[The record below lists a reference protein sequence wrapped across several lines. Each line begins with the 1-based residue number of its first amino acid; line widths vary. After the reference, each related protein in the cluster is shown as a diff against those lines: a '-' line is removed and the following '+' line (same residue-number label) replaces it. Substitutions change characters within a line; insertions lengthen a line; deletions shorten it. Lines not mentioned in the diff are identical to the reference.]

1 MDQVGE
7 LSPLHAPYEPIVVS
21 SEQGG
26 TTLGTVRMT
35 YRYARIDS
43 DGRQFR
49 SAPYPTEQFVL
60 QNSVSEPT
68 GSVIINIPTLR
79 HTQAPMTDAGNLL
92 ILLYSTTDG
101 GTDPSLQMILHNDPR
116 EDHIAVEIN
125 PLAFDSTGE
134 LLDTIG
140 VSQGVLDQAAL
151 PPLRLVTQG
160 KDRTWGVGPDDS
172 IWFSQRNRAGSGP
185 EFNEALTTAWP
196 DGSGQI
202 TAIAPLP
209 GFDSL
214 VVFRQDAVGIISGPG
229 PDGLGLNGEFPVITL
244 PTKGGCTNARSVVT
258 GPLGVYYQRAADGR
272 MALVV
277 GNGAPIEIHQGM
289 EDYRLTHSPRASL
302 HDEGERLIRW
312 YCFNGEILNLD
323 DDWKGESSPAGRW
336 ILDRRSEEPFPE
348 FKGARLIAG
357 EPVVLLPGESD
368 EIQLLDPSAGYFDYG
383 AAVLKKQTTGRMS
396 PAGFL
401 SEFDVKEVQMS
412 STEVEPGSTYDY
424 TLTRDTGETETKEDV
439 TDETA
444 DVKFWS
450 GIDRTRDV
458 RLTIEETSAA
468 GAGRK
473 FDGVQFEIGVYG
485 RPANPRRRV

>member
-1 MDQVGE
+1 MNDYRIRDRLLNMRRRTG
-7 LSPLHAPYEPIVVS
+7 LDAATRARL
-21 SEQGG
+21 EQ
-26 TTLGTVRMT
+26 
-35 YRYARIDS
+35 AR
-43 DGRQFR
+43 
-49 SAPYPTEQFVL
+49 V
-60 QNSVSEPT
+60 
-68 GSVIINIPTLR
+68 
-79 HTQAPMTDAGNLL
+79 
-92 ILLYSTTDG
+92 
-101 GTDPSLQMILHNDPR
+101 
-116 EDHIAVEIN
+116 AVEQQ
-125 PLAFDSTGE
+125 LAPFG
-134 LLDTIG
+134 L
-140 VSQGVLDQAAL
+140 
-151 PPLRLVTQG
+151 
-160 KDRTWGVGPDDS
+160 PDDLS
-172 IWFSQRNRAGSGP
+172 DAHAAGVWRYV
-185 EFNEALTTAWP
+185 A
-196 DGSGQI
+196 
-202 TAIAPLP
+202 
-209 GFDSL
+209 
-214 VVFRQDAVGIISGPG
+214 
-229 PDGLGLNGEFPVITL
+229 GEGWT
-244 PTKGGCTNARSVVT
+244 
-258 GPLGVYYQRAADGR
+258 
-272 MALVV
+272 
-277 GNGAPIEIHQGM
+277 
-289 EDYRLTHSPRASL
+289 
-302 HDEGERLIRW
+302 
-312 YCFNGEILNLD
+312 
-323 DDWKGESSPAGRW
+323 GESSPAGRW